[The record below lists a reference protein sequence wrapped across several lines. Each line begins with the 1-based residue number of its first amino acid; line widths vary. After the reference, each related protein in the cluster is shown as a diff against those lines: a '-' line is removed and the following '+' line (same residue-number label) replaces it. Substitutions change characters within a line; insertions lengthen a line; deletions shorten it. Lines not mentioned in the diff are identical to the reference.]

1 MRSILPDARDQG
13 ARPTCLAFA
22 VSDAHMLAAR
32 RNELLSPEYLHF
44 HAARRSGVGLSAGV
58 GVVRIREALSVEGQP
73 SEMECP
79 YSDARDESWVPPS
92 GLTAIWTRGSRL
104 RNGTPS
110 AVLEAALL
118 AKRAHVLVLR
128 ISRSFH
134 LPDSTSHMIVED
146 GGKDGRL
153 HAVLVIGMAPIGDAL
168 AFVARNS
175 WGPAWGIEGHA
186 WLPSQY
192 VDSRAVD
199 IIEIEQEADQA

>member
-1 MRSILPDARDQG
+1 
-13 ARPTCLAFA
+13 
-22 VSDAHMLAAR
+22 MLAAR

-146 GGKDGRL
+146 
-153 HAVLVIGMAPIGDAL
+153 AL